1 MLTPRR
7 RKPAVLAGF
16 AIATLLVAC
25 GDLATGPKSVV
36 RGPRSLADS
45 GSIEWADTLG
55 CRYGWQIINGF
66 VECLPPQ

>member
-7 RKPAVLAGF
+7 RTPAVLAGF

-25 GDLATGPKSVV
+25 ADFTTGPKPVV

-45 GSIEWADTLG
+45 GSIEWADTLA
-55 CRYGWQIINGF
+55 CRYGWHVTNGF